1 MTNFDDLKFA
11 VQAISGG
18 RNTVLLDD
26 MGMPSVMVPFPKL
39 TYADIMTG
47 GTQDPLPAFLVD
59 GHEIPVI
66 YESKYQNIV
75 VNDRAYSLPFEDPRV
90 YATFDQALQF
100 CRNKGDGWHL
110 HSNALWAAIQSW
122 CYKNQTVPH
131 GNGNYGKD
139 YSNPHEHGVV
149 TYRYASGA
157 NMIDGRTATGS
168 GPVTWY
174 HNYDSSGIADLCGNI
189 WEWVAGLRMVNGEIQ
204 IIPYGNCMK
213 ADCNMSAT
221 STEWKAIMPNGTLV
235 APGTAGTLK
244 YDGESASGAP
254 RINTAVEF
262 APTGDGYYHRQFGT
276 LPAKTGVDIPPIMKA
291 LGLAPIADYE
301 YGNGEFFIRPQEAE
315 RLPIRG
321 AHWFS
326 TTSAG
331 VAALSLNHPRS
342 ISNYSVG
349 FRAAFY
355 EKLQT
360 A

>member
-1 MTNFDDLKFA
+1 MTNFDDLKLA

-26 MGMPSVMVPFPKL
+26 MGMPSIMVPFPKL

-90 YATFDQALQF
+90 YITFDQALQM

-122 CYKNQTVPH
+122 CYRNKTVPH

-139 YSNPHEHGVV
+139 YSNPHEHGVT
-149 TYRYASGA
+149 TY
-157 NMIDGRTATGS
+157 IDGNHGGGRTATGS

-204 IIPYGNCMK
+204 IIPYGNSMK

-244 YDGESASGAP
+244 YDGETATGAP

-262 APTGDGYYHRQFGT
+262 KPGTDDGYYWRQFGT
-276 LPAKTGVDIPPIMKA
+276 LAAKAGVDIPPMMKA
-291 LGLAPIADYE
+291 LGLAPIPDYE
-301 YGNGEFFIRPQEAE
+301 YGNGGFWIRPQAAE

-321 AHWFS
+321 ANWRD

-331 VAALSLNHPRS
+331 VSALHLANPRS
-342 ISNYSVG
+342 LSGVSVG

-355 EKLQT
+355 EKL
-360 A
+360 

>member
-1 MTNFDDLKFA
+1 MTNFDDLKLA

-26 MGMPSVMVPFPKL
+26 MGMPSIMVPFPKL

-90 YATFDQALQF
+90 YITFDQALQM

-122 CYKNQTVPH
+122 CYRNKTVPH

-139 YSNPHEHGVV
+139 YSNPHEHGVT
-149 TYRYASGA
+149 TY
-157 NMIDGRTATGS
+157 IDGNHGGGRTATGS

-204 IIPYGNCMK
+204 IIPYGNSMK

-244 YDGESASGAP
+244 YDGETATGAP

-262 APTGDGYYHRQFGT
+262 KPGTDDGYYWRQFGT
-276 LPAKTGVDIPPIMKA
+276 LAAKAGVDIPPMMKA
-291 LGLAPIADYE
+291 LGLAPIPDYE
-301 YGNGEFFIRPQEAE
+301 YGNGGFWIRPQAAE
-315 RLPIRG
+315 RLPLRG
-321 AHWFS
+321 AGWGN
-326 TTSAG
+326 TASAG
-331 VAALSLNHPRS
+331 VSALSLDHPRS
-342 ISNYSVG
+342 VSSVDVG
-349 FRAAFY
+349 FRAAY
-355 EKLQT
+355 YRKTEN
-360 A
+360 

>member
-1 MTNFDDLKFA
+1 MTNFDDLKLA

-26 MGMPSVMVPFPKL
+26 MGMPSIMVPFPKL

-90 YATFDQALQF
+90 YITFDQALQM

-122 CYKNQTVPH
+122 CYRNKTVPH

-139 YSNPHEHGVV
+139 YSNPHEHGVT
-149 TYRYASGA
+149 TY
-157 NMIDGRTATGS
+157 IDGNHGGGRTATGS

-204 IIPYGNCMK
+204 IIPYGNSMK

-244 YDGESASGAP
+244 YDGETATGAP

-262 APTGDGYYHRQFGT
+262 KPGTDDGYYWRQFGT
-276 LPAKTGVDIPPIMKA
+276 LAAKAGVDIPPMMKA
-291 LGLAPIADYE
+291 LGLAPIPDYE
-301 YGNGEFFIRPQEAE
+301 YGNGGFWIRPQAAE

-321 AHWFS
+321 ARWGN
-326 TTSAG
+326 TTHAG
-331 VAALSLNHPRS
+331 VSALCLNYPRS
-342 ISNYSVG
+342 ISLVYVG
-349 FRAAFY
+349 FRAAY
-355 EKLQT
+355 YRKTEN
-360 A
+360 

>member
-1 MTNFDDLKFA
+1 MTNFDDLKLA

-26 MGMPSVMVPFPKL
+26 MGMPSIMVPFPKL

-90 YATFDQALQF
+90 YITFDQALQM

-122 CYKNQTVPH
+122 CYRNKTVPH

-139 YSNPHEHGVV
+139 YSNPHEHGVT
-149 TYRYASGA
+149 TY
-157 NMIDGRTATGS
+157 IDGNHGGGRTATGS

-204 IIPYGNCMK
+204 IIPYGNSMK

-244 YDGESASGAP
+244 YDGETATGAP

-262 APTGDGYYHRQFGT
+262 KPGTDDGYYWRQFGT
-276 LPAKTGVDIPPIMKA
+276 LAAKAGVDIPPMMKA
-291 LGLAPIADYE
+291 LGLAPIPDYE
-301 YGNGEFFIRPQEAE
+301 YGNGGFWIRPQAAE

-321 AHWFS
+321 ASWYH
-326 TTSAG
+326 TSGAG
-331 VAALSLNHPRS
+331 VAALYLSNPRS
-342 ISNYSVG
+342 SSYLDVG

-355 EKLQT
+355 EKL
-360 A
+360 

>member
-1 MTNFDDLKFA
+1 MTNFDDLKLA

-26 MGMPSVMVPFPKL
+26 MGMPSIMVPFPKL

-90 YATFDQALQF
+90 YITFDQALQM

-122 CYKNQTVPH
+122 CYRNKTVPH

-139 YSNPHEHGVV
+139 YSNPHEHGVT
-149 TYRYASGA
+149 TY
-157 NMIDGRTATGS
+157 IDGNHGGGRTATGS

-204 IIPYGNCMK
+204 IIPYGNSMK

-244 YDGESASGAP
+244 YDGETATGAP

-262 APTGDGYYHRQFGT
+262 KPGTDDGYYWRQFGT
-276 LPAKTGVDIPPIMKA
+276 LAAKAGVDIPPMMKA
-291 LGLAPIADYE
+291 LGLAPIPDYE
-301 YGNGEFFIRPQEAE
+301 YGNGGFWIRPQAAE
-315 RLPIRG
+315 RLPLRG
-321 AHWFS
+321 ANWND
-326 TTSAG
+326 TTLAG
-331 VAALSLNHPRS
+331 VAALYLHDPRS
-342 ISNYSVG
+342 DSFRNVG

-355 EKLQT
+355 EKL
-360 A
+360 

>member
-1 MTNFDDLKFA
+1 MTNFDDLKLA

-26 MGMPSVMVPFPKL
+26 MGMPSIMVPFPKL

-90 YATFDQALQF
+90 YITFDQALQM

-122 CYKNQTVPH
+122 CYRNKTVPH

-139 YSNPHEHGVV
+139 YSNPHEHGVT
-149 TYRYASGA
+149 TY
-157 NMIDGRTATGS
+157 IDGNHGGGRTATGS

-204 IIPYGNCMK
+204 IIPYGNSMK

-244 YDGESASGAP
+244 YDGETATGAP

-262 APTGDGYYHRQFGT
+262 KPGTDDGYYWRQFGT
-276 LPAKTGVDIPPIMKA
+276 LAAKAGVDIPPMMKA
-291 LGLAPIADYE
+291 LGLAPIPDYE
-301 YGNGEFFIRPQEAE
+301 YGNGGFWIRPQAAE
-315 RLPIRG
+315 RLPVRG
-321 AHWFS
+321 AGWNG
-326 TTSAG
+326 TTDAG
-331 VAALSLNHPRS
+331 VSALNLTNPRS
-342 ISNYSVG
+342 LSSVGVG

-355 EKLQT
+355 EKL
-360 A
+360 

>member
-1 MTNFDDLKFA
+1 MTNFDDLKLA

-26 MGMPSVMVPFPKL
+26 MGMPSIMVPFPKL

-90 YATFDQALQF
+90 YITFDQALQM

-122 CYKNQTVPH
+122 CYRNKTVPH

-139 YSNPHEHGVV
+139 YSNPHEHGVT
-149 TYRYASGA
+149 TY
-157 NMIDGRTATGS
+157 IDGNHGGGRTATGS

-204 IIPYGNCMK
+204 IIPYGNSMK

-244 YDGESASGAP
+244 YDGETATGAP

-262 APTGDGYYHRQFGT
+262 KPGTDDGYYWRQFGT
-276 LPAKTGVDIPPIMKA
+276 LAAKAGVDIPPMMKA
-291 LGLAPIADYE
+291 LGLAPIPDYE
-301 YGNGEFFIRPQEAE
+301 YGNGGFWIRPQAAE

-321 AHWFS
+321 ADWGN

-331 VAALSLNHPRS
+331 VSALDLNNPRS
-342 ISNYSVG
+342 ISDVHVG
-349 FRAAFY
+349 FRAAY
-355 EKLQT
+355 YRKTEN
-360 A
+360 

>member
-1 MTNFDDLKFA
+1 MTNFDDLKLA

-26 MGMPSVMVPFPKL
+26 MGMPSIMVPFPKL

-90 YATFDQALQF
+90 YITFDQALQM

-122 CYKNQTVPH
+122 CYRNKTVPH

-139 YSNPHEHGVV
+139 YSNPHEHGVT
-149 TYRYASGA
+149 TY
-157 NMIDGRTATGS
+157 IDGNHGGGRTATGS

-204 IIPYGNCMK
+204 IIPYGNSMK

-244 YDGESASGAP
+244 YDGETATGAP

-262 APTGDGYYHRQFGT
+262 KPGTDDGYYWRQFGT
-276 LPAKTGVDIPPIMKA
+276 LAAKAGVDIPPMMKA
-291 LGLAPIADYE
+291 LGLAPIPDYE
-301 YGNGEFFIRPQEAE
+301 YGNGGFWIRPQAAE
-315 RLPIRG
+315 RLPLRG
-321 AHWFS
+321 AHWGH
-326 TTSAG
+326 TTFAG
-331 VAALSLNHPRS
+331 VSALHLIHPRS
-342 ISNYSVG
+342 LSSVGVG
-349 FRAAFY
+349 FRAAY
-355 EKLQT
+355 YRKTEN
-360 A
+360 

>member
-1 MTNFDDLKFA
+1 MTNFDDLKLA

-26 MGMPSVMVPFPKL
+26 MGMPSIMVPFPKL

-75 VNDRAYSLPFEDPRV
+75 VNDRAYSLPFEDPCV
-90 YATFDQALQF
+90 YITFDQALQM

-122 CYKNQTVPH
+122 CYRNKTVPH

-139 YSNPHEHGVV
+139 YSNPHEHGVT
-149 TYRYASGA
+149 TY
-157 NMIDGRTATGS
+157 IDGNHGGGRTATGS

-204 IIPYGNCMK
+204 IIPYGNSMK

-244 YDGESASGAP
+244 YDGETATGAP

-262 APTGDGYYHRQFGT
+262 KPGTDDGYYWRQFGT
-276 LPAKTGVDIPPIMKA
+276 LAAKAGVDIPPMMKA
-291 LGLAPIADYE
+291 LGLAPIPDYE
-301 YGNGEFFIRPQEAE
+301 YGNGGFWIRPQAAE
-315 RLPIRG
+315 RLPLRG
-321 AHWFS
+321 ADWGS
-326 TTSAG
+326 TTTAG
-331 VAALSLNHPRS
+331 VAALRLTYPRS
-342 ISNYSVG
+342 NSGHNVG

-355 EKLQT
+355 EKL
-360 A
+360 

>member
-1 MTNFDDLKFA
+1 MTNFDDLKLA

-26 MGMPSVMVPFPKL
+26 MGMPSIMVPFPKL

-90 YATFDQALQF
+90 YITFDQALQM

-122 CYKNQTVPH
+122 CYRNKTVPH

-139 YSNPHEHGVV
+139 YSNPHEHGVT
-149 TYRYASGA
+149 TY
-157 NMIDGRTATGS
+157 IDGNHGGGRTATGS

-204 IIPYGNCMK
+204 IIPYGNSMK

-244 YDGESASGAP
+244 YDGETATGAP

-262 APTGDGYYHRQFGT
+262 KPGTDDGYYWRQFGT
-276 LPAKTGVDIPPIMKA
+276 LAAKAGVDIPPMMKA
-291 LGLAPIADYE
+291 LGLAPIPDYE
-301 YGNGEFFIRPQEAE
+301 YGNGGFWIRPQAAE
-315 RLPIRG
+315 RLPFRG
-321 AHWFS
+321 ASWS
-326 TTSAG
+326 DTTVAG
-331 VAALSLNHPRS
+331 VAALDLSYPRS
-342 ISNYSVG
+342 FSYLSVG

-355 EKLQT
+355 EKL
-360 A
+360 

>member
-1 MTNFDDLKFA
+1 MTNFDDLKLA

-26 MGMPSVMVPFPKL
+26 MGMPSIMVPFPKL

-90 YATFDQALQF
+90 YITFDQALQM

-122 CYKNQTVPH
+122 CYRNKTVPH

-139 YSNPHEHGVV
+139 YSNPHEHGVT
-149 TYRYASGA
+149 TY
-157 NMIDGRTATGS
+157 IDGNHGGGRTATGS

-204 IIPYGNCMK
+204 IIPYGNSMK

-244 YDGESASGAP
+244 YDGETATGAP

-262 APTGDGYYHRQFGT
+262 KPGTDDGYYWRQFGT
-276 LPAKTGVDIPPIMKA
+276 LAAKAGVDIPPMMKA
-291 LGLAPIADYE
+291 LGLAPIPDYE
-301 YGNGEFFIRPQEAE
+301 YGNGGFWIRPQAAE
-315 RLPIRG
+315 RLPVRG
-321 AHWFS
+321 ACWS
-326 TTSAG
+326 DTTSAG
-331 VAALSLNHPRS
+331 VAALHLNDPRS
-342 ISNYSVG
+342 CSHHSVG

-355 EKLQT
+355 EKL
-360 A
+360 

>member
-1 MTNFDDLKFA
+1 MTNFDDLKLA

-26 MGMPSVMVPFPKL
+26 MGMPSIMVPFPKL

-90 YATFDQALQF
+90 YITFDQALQM

-122 CYKNQTVPH
+122 CYRNKTVPH

-139 YSNPHEHGVV
+139 YSNPHEHGVT
-149 TYRYASGA
+149 TYVDGSHGG
-157 NMIDGRTATGS
+157 GRTATGS

-204 IIPYGNCMK
+204 IIPYGNSMK

-244 YDGESASGAP
+244 YDGETATGAP

-262 APTGDGYYHRQFGT
+262 KPGTDDGYYWRQFGT
-276 LPAKTGVDIPPIMKA
+276 LVAKAGVDIPPMMKA
-291 LGLAPIADYE
+291 LGLAPIPDYE
-301 YGNGEFFIRPQEAE
+301 YGNGGFWIRPQAAE

-321 AHWFS
+321 AYWYS
-326 TTSAG
+326 TTGAG
-331 VAALSLNHPRS
+331 VSALDLNDPRS
-342 ISNYSVG
+342 VSDVSVG

-355 EKLQT
+355 EKL
-360 A
+360 

>member
-1 MTNFDDLKFA
+1 MTNFDDLKLA

-26 MGMPSVMVPFPKL
+26 MGMPSIMVPFPKL

-90 YATFDQALQF
+90 YITFDQALQM

-122 CYKNQTVPH
+122 CYRNKTVPH

-139 YSNPHEHGVV
+139 YSNPHEHGVT
-149 TYRYASGA
+149 TY
-157 NMIDGRTATGS
+157 IDGNHGGGRTATGS

-204 IIPYGNCMK
+204 IIPYGNSMK

-244 YDGESASGAP
+244 YDGETATGAP

-262 APTGDGYYHRQFGT
+262 KPGTDDGYYWRQFGT
-276 LPAKTGVDIPPIMKA
+276 LAAKAGVDIPPMMKA
-291 LGLAPIADYE
+291 LGLAPIPDYE
-301 YGNGEFFIRPQEAE
+301 YGNGGFWIRPQAAE

-321 AHWFS
+321 ADWGC
-326 TTSAG
+326 TTGAG
-331 VAALSLNHPRS
+331 VSALSLAYPRS
-342 ISNYSVG
+342 ISYVYVG
-349 FRAAFY
+349 FRAAY
-355 EKLQT
+355 YRKTEN
-360 A
+360 

>member
-1 MTNFDDLKFA
+1 MTNFDDLKLA

-26 MGMPSVMVPFPKL
+26 MGMPSIMVPFPKL

-90 YATFDQALQF
+90 YITFDQALQM

-122 CYKNQTVPH
+122 CYRNKTVPH

-139 YSNPHEHGVV
+139 YSNPHEHGVT
-149 TYRYASGA
+149 TY
-157 NMIDGRTATGS
+157 IDGNHGGGRTATGS

-204 IIPYGNCMK
+204 IIPYGNSMK

-244 YDGESASGAP
+244 YDGETATGAP

-262 APTGDGYYHRQFGT
+262 KPGTDDGYYWRQFGT
-276 LPAKTGVDIPPIMKA
+276 LAAKAGVDIPPMMKA
-291 LGLAPIADYE
+291 LGLAPIPDYE
-301 YGNGEFFIRPQEAE
+301 YGNGGFWIRPQAAE

-321 AHWFS
+321 ADCNH
-326 TTSAG
+326 TASAG
-331 VAALSLNHPRS
+331 VSALYLFHPRS
-342 ISNYSVG
+342 VSIVNVG
-349 FRAAFY
+349 FRAAY
-355 EKLQT
+355 YRKTEN
-360 A
+360 

>member
-1 MTNFDDLKFA
+1 MTNFDDLKLA

-26 MGMPSVMVPFPKL
+26 MGMPSIMVPFPKL

-90 YATFDQALQF
+90 YITFDQALQM

-122 CYKNQTVPH
+122 CYRNKTVPH

-139 YSNPHEHGVV
+139 YSNPHEHGVT
-149 TYRYASGA
+149 TY
-157 NMIDGRTATGS
+157 IDGNHGGGRTATGS

-204 IIPYGNCMK
+204 IIPYGNSMK

-244 YDGESASGAP
+244 YDGETATGAP

-262 APTGDGYYHRQFGT
+262 KPGTDDGYYWRQFGT
-276 LPAKTGVDIPPIMKA
+276 LAAKAGVDIPPMMKA
-291 LGLAPIADYE
+291 LGLAPIPDYE
-301 YGNGEFFIRPQEAE
+301 YGNGGFWIRPQAAE
-315 RLPIRG
+315 RLPFRG
-321 AHWFS
+321 AYWGD
-326 TTSAG
+326 TTYAG
-331 VAALSLNHPRS
+331 VAALNLRYPRS
-342 ISNYSVG
+342 NSNRNVG

-355 EKLQT
+355 EKL
-360 A
+360 

>member
-1 MTNFDDLKFA
+1 MTNFDDLKLA

-26 MGMPSVMVPFPKL
+26 MGMPSIMVPFPKL

-90 YATFDQALQF
+90 YITFDQALQM

-122 CYKNQTVPH
+122 CYRNKTVPH

-139 YSNPHEHGVV
+139 YSNPHEHGVT
-149 TYRYASGA
+149 TY
-157 NMIDGRTATGS
+157 IDGNHGGGRTATGS

-204 IIPYGNCMK
+204 IIPYGNSMK

-244 YDGESASGAP
+244 YDGETATGAP

-262 APTGDGYYHRQFGT
+262 KPGTDDGYYWRQFGT
-276 LPAKTGVDIPPIMKA
+276 LAAKAGVDIPPMMKA
-291 LGLAPIADYE
+291 LGLAPIPDYE
-301 YGNGEFFIRPQEAE
+301 YGNGGFWIRPQAAE

-321 AHWFS
+321 AGWHS
-326 TTSAG
+326 ATRAG
-331 VAALSLNHPRS
+331 VSALNLAYPRS
-342 ISNYSVG
+342 VSDVDVG
-349 FRAAFY
+349 FRAAY
-355 EKLQT
+355 YRKTEN
-360 A
+360 

>member
-1 MTNFDDLKFA
+1 MTNFDDLKLA

-26 MGMPSVMVPFPKL
+26 MGMPSIMVPFPKL

-90 YATFDQALQF
+90 YITFDQALQM

-122 CYKNQTVPH
+122 CYRNKTVPH

-139 YSNPHEHGVV
+139 YSNPHEHGVT
-149 TYRYASGA
+149 TY
-157 NMIDGRTATGS
+157 IDGNHGGGRTATGS

-204 IIPYGNCMK
+204 IIPYGNSMK

-244 YDGESASGAP
+244 YDGETATGAP

-262 APTGDGYYHRQFGT
+262 KPGTDDGYYWRQFGT
-276 LPAKTGVDIPPIMKA
+276 LAAKAGVDIPPMMKA
-291 LGLAPIADYE
+291 LGLAPIPDYE
-301 YGNGEFFIRPQEAE
+301 YGNGGFWIRPQAAE

-321 AHWFS
+321 ADWS
-326 TTSAG
+326 DTTSAG
-331 VAALSLNHPRS
+331 VAALHLNYPRS
-342 ISNYSVG
+342 YSYRGVG

-355 EKLQT
+355 EKL
-360 A
+360 

>member
-1 MTNFDDLKFA
+1 MTNFDDLKLA

-26 MGMPSVMVPFPKL
+26 MGMPSIMVPFPKL

-90 YATFDQALQF
+90 YITFDQALQM

-122 CYKNQTVPH
+122 CYRNKTVPH

-139 YSNPHEHGVV
+139 YSNPHEHGVT
-149 TYRYASGA
+149 TY
-157 NMIDGRTATGS
+157 IDGNHGGGRTATGS

-204 IIPYGNCMK
+204 IIPYGNSMK

-244 YDGESASGAP
+244 YDGETATGAP

-262 APTGDGYYHRQFGT
+262 KPGTDDGYYWRQFGT
-276 LPAKTGVDIPPIMKA
+276 LAAKAGVDIPPMMKA
-291 LGLAPIADYE
+291 LGLAPIPDYE
-301 YGNGEFFIRPQEAE
+301 YGNGGFWIRPQAAE

-321 AHWFS
+321 AGWGNA
-326 TTSAG
+326 TDAG
-331 VAALSLNHPRS
+331 VSALSLNDPRS
-342 ISNYSVG
+342 ISVVYVG
-349 FRAAFY
+349 FRAAY
-355 EKLQT
+355 YRKTEN
-360 A
+360 

>member
-1 MTNFDDLKFA
+1 MTNFDDLKLA

-26 MGMPSVMVPFPKL
+26 MGMPSIMVPFPKL

-90 YATFDQALQF
+90 YITFDQALQM

-122 CYKNQTVPH
+122 CYRNKTVPH

-139 YSNPHEHGVV
+139 YSNPHEHGVT
-149 TYRYASGA
+149 TY
-157 NMIDGRTATGS
+157 IDGNHGGGRTATGS

-204 IIPYGNCMK
+204 IIPYGNSMK

-244 YDGESASGAP
+244 YDGETATGAP

-262 APTGDGYYHRQFGT
+262 KPGTDDGYYWRQFGT
-276 LPAKTGVDIPPIMKA
+276 LAAKAGVDIPPMMKA
-291 LGLAPIADYE
+291 LGLAPIPDYE
-301 YGNGEFFIRPQEAE
+301 YGNGGFWIRPQAAE

-321 AHWFS
+321 ADWGNA
-326 TTSAG
+326 TSAG
-331 VAALSLNHPRS
+331 VSALDLNNPRS
-342 ISNYSVG
+342 ISDVRVG
-349 FRAAFY
+349 FRAAY
-355 EKLQT
+355 YRKTEN
-360 A
+360 

>member
-1 MTNFDDLKFA
+1 MTNFDDLKLA

-26 MGMPSVMVPFPKL
+26 MGMPSIMVPFPKL

-90 YATFDQALQF
+90 YITFDQALQM

-122 CYKNQTVPH
+122 CYRNKTVPH

-139 YSNPHEHGVV
+139 YSNPHEHGVT
-149 TYRYASGA
+149 TY
-157 NMIDGRTATGS
+157 IDGNHGGGRTATGS

-204 IIPYGNCMK
+204 IIPYGNSMK

-244 YDGESASGAP
+244 YDGETATGAP

-262 APTGDGYYHRQFGT
+262 KPGTDDGYYWRQFGT
-276 LPAKTGVDIPPIMKA
+276 LAAKAGVDIPPMMKA
-291 LGLAPIADYE
+291 LGLAPIPDYE
-301 YGNGEFFIRPQEAE
+301 YGNGGFWIRPQAAE

-321 AHWFS
+321 AHWS
-326 TTSAG
+326 YTTSAG
-331 VAALSLNHPRS
+331 VAALFLNYPRS
-342 ISNYSVG
+342 SSHHHVG

-355 EKLQT
+355 EKL
-360 A
+360 

>member
-1 MTNFDDLKFA
+1 MTNFDDLKLA

-26 MGMPSVMVPFPKL
+26 MGMPSIMVPFPKL

-90 YATFDQALQF
+90 YITFDQALQM

-122 CYKNQTVPH
+122 CYRNKTVPH

-139 YSNPHEHGVV
+139 YSNPHEHGVT
-149 TYRYASGA
+149 TY
-157 NMIDGRTATGS
+157 IDGNHGGGRTATGS

-204 IIPYGNCMK
+204 IIPYGNSMK

-244 YDGESASGAP
+244 YDGETATGAP

-262 APTGDGYYHRQFGT
+262 KPGTDDGYYWRQFGT
-276 LPAKTGVDIPPIMKA
+276 LAAKAGVDIPPMMKA
-291 LGLAPIADYE
+291 LGLAPIPDYE
-301 YGNGEFFIRPQEAE
+301 YGNGGFWIRPQAAE

-321 AHWFS
+321 ANWSH
-326 TTSAG
+326 TTRAG
-331 VAALSLNHPRS
+331 VSALHLFDPRS
-342 ISNYSVG
+342 LSHVHVG
-349 FRAAFY
+349 FRAAY
-355 EKLQT
+355 YRKTEN
-360 A
+360 

>member
-1 MTNFDDLKFA
+1 MTNFDDLKLA

-26 MGMPSVMVPFPKL
+26 MGMPSIMVPFPKL

-90 YATFDQALQF
+90 YITFDQALQM

-122 CYKNQTVPH
+122 CYRNKTVPH

-139 YSNPHEHGVV
+139 YSNPHEHGVT
-149 TYRYASGA
+149 TY
-157 NMIDGRTATGS
+157 IDGNHGGGRTATGS

-204 IIPYGNCMK
+204 IIPYGNSMK

-244 YDGESASGAP
+244 YDGETATGAP

-262 APTGDGYYHRQFGT
+262 KPGTDDGYYWRQFGT
-276 LPAKTGVDIPPIMKA
+276 LAAKAGVDIPPMMKA
-291 LGLAPIADYE
+291 LGLAPIPDYE
-301 YGNGEFFIRPQEAE
+301 YGNGGFWIRPQAAE
-315 RLPIRG
+315 RLPLRG
-321 AHWFS
+321 AGWFS
-326 TTSAG
+326 ATHAG
-331 VAALSLNHPRS
+331 VSALYLHDPRS
-342 ISNYSVG
+342 ISVVHVG

-355 EKLQT
+355 EKL
-360 A
+360 

>member
-1 MTNFDDLKFA
+1 MTNFDDLKLA

-26 MGMPSVMVPFPKL
+26 MGMPSIMVPFPKL

-90 YATFDQALQF
+90 YITFDQALQM

-122 CYKNQTVPH
+122 CYRNKTVPH

-139 YSNPHEHGVV
+139 YSNPHEHGVT
-149 TYRYASGA
+149 TY
-157 NMIDGRTATGS
+157 IDGNHGGGRTATGS

-204 IIPYGNCMK
+204 IIPYGNSMK

-244 YDGESASGAP
+244 YDGETATGAP

-262 APTGDGYYHRQFGT
+262 KPGTDDGYYWRQFGT
-276 LPAKTGVDIPPIMKA
+276 LAAKAGVDIPPMMKA
-291 LGLAPIADYE
+291 LGLAPIPDYE
-301 YGNGEFFIRPQEAE
+301 YGNGGFWIRPQAAE

-321 AHWFS
+321 ADWSDTAH
-326 TTSAG
+326 AG
-331 VAALSLNHPRS
+331 VSALYLGDPRS
-342 ISNYSVG
+342 ISDVHVG
-349 FRAAFY
+349 FRAAY
-355 EKLQT
+355 YRKTEN
-360 A
+360 

>member
-1 MTNFDDLKFA
+1 MTNFDDLKLA

-26 MGMPSVMVPFPKL
+26 MGMPSIMVPFPKL

-90 YATFDQALQF
+90 YITFDQALQM

-122 CYKNQTVPH
+122 CYRNKTVPH

-139 YSNPHEHGVV
+139 YSNPHEHGVT
-149 TYRYASGA
+149 TY
-157 NMIDGRTATGS
+157 IDGNHGGGRTATGS

-204 IIPYGNCMK
+204 IIPYGNSMK

-244 YDGESASGAP
+244 YDGETATGAP

-262 APTGDGYYHRQFGT
+262 KPGTDDGYYWRQFGT
-276 LPAKTGVDIPPIMKA
+276 LAAKAGVDIPPMMKA
-291 LGLAPIADYE
+291 LGLAPIPDYE
-301 YGNGEFFIRPQEAE
+301 YGNGGFWIRPQAAE

-321 AHWFS
+321 ASWRNS
-326 TTSAG
+326 TSAG
-331 VAALSLNHPRS
+331 VSALDLDNPRS
-342 ISNYSVG
+342 IAYVHVG
-349 FRAAFY
+349 FRAAY
-355 EKLQT
+355 YRKTEN
-360 A
+360 

>member
-1 MTNFDDLKFA
+1 MTNFDDLKLA

-26 MGMPSVMVPFPKL
+26 MGMPSIMVPFPKL

-90 YATFDQALQF
+90 YITFDQALQM

-122 CYKNQTVPH
+122 CYRNKTVPH

-139 YSNPHEHGVV
+139 YSNPHEHGVT
-149 TYRYASGA
+149 TY
-157 NMIDGRTATGS
+157 IDGNHGGGRTATGS

-204 IIPYGNCMK
+204 IIPYGNSMK

-244 YDGESASGAP
+244 YDGETATGAP

-262 APTGDGYYHRQFGT
+262 KPGTDDGYYWRQFGT
-276 LPAKTGVDIPPIMKA
+276 LAAKAGVDIPPMMKA
-291 LGLAPIADYE
+291 LGLAPIPDYE
-301 YGNGEFFIRPQEAE
+301 YGNGGFWIRPQAAE

-321 AHWFS
+321 ANWLD
-326 TTSAG
+326 TASAG
-331 VAALSLNHPRS
+331 VSALSLLNPRS
-342 ISNYSVG
+342 ISNVNVG
-349 FRAAFY
+349 FRAAY
-355 EKLQT
+355 YRKTEN
-360 A
+360 

>member
-1 MTNFDDLKFA
+1 MTNFDDLKLA

-26 MGMPSVMVPFPKL
+26 MGMPSIMVPFPKL

-90 YATFDQALQF
+90 YITFDQALQM

-122 CYKNQTVPH
+122 CYRNKTVPH

-139 YSNPHEHGVV
+139 YSNPHEHGVT
-149 TYRYASGA
+149 TY
-157 NMIDGRTATGS
+157 IDGNHGGGRTATGS

-204 IIPYGNCMK
+204 IIPYGNSMK

-244 YDGESASGAP
+244 YDGETATGAP

-262 APTGDGYYHRQFGT
+262 KPGTDDGYYWRQFGT
-276 LPAKTGVDIPPIMKA
+276 LAAKAGVDIPPMMKA
-291 LGLAPIADYE
+291 LGLAPIPDYE
-301 YGNGEFFIRPQEAE
+301 YGNGGFWIRPQAAE
-315 RLPIRG
+315 RLPLRG
-321 AHWFS
+321 AGWAD
-326 TTSAG
+326 TSDAG
-331 VAALSLNHPRS
+331 VAALYLGDPRS
-342 ISNYSVG
+342 DSNLYVG

-355 EKLQT
+355 EKL
-360 A
+360 

>member
-1 MTNFDDLKFA
+1 MTNFDDLKLA

-26 MGMPSVMVPFPKL
+26 MGMPSIMVPFPKL

-90 YATFDQALQF
+90 YITFDQALQM

-122 CYKNQTVPH
+122 CYRNKTVPH

-139 YSNPHEHGVV
+139 YSNPHEHGVT
-149 TYRYASGA
+149 TY
-157 NMIDGRTATGS
+157 IDGNHGGGRTATGS

-204 IIPYGNCMK
+204 IIPYGNSMK

-244 YDGESASGAP
+244 YDGETATGAP

-262 APTGDGYYHRQFGT
+262 KPGTDDGYYWRQFGT
-276 LPAKTGVDIPPIMKA
+276 LAAKAGVDIPPMMKA
-291 LGLAPIADYE
+291 LGLAPIPDYE
-301 YGNGEFFIRPQEAE
+301 YGNGGFWIRPQAAE
-315 RLPIRG
+315 RLPFRG
-321 AHWFS
+321 AGWDR
-326 TTSAG
+326 TTHAG
-331 VAALSLNHPRS
+331 VSALRLDDPRS
-342 ISNYSVG
+342 LSYVSVG

-355 EKLQT
+355 EKL
-360 A
+360 

>member
-1 MTNFDDLKFA
+1 MTNFDDLKLA

-26 MGMPSVMVPFPKL
+26 MGMPSIMVPFPKL

-90 YATFDQALQF
+90 YITFDQALQM

-122 CYKNQTVPH
+122 CYRNKTVPH

-139 YSNPHEHGVV
+139 YSNPHEHGVT
-149 TYRYASGA
+149 TY
-157 NMIDGRTATGS
+157 IDGNHGGGRTATGS

-204 IIPYGNCMK
+204 IIPYGNSMK

-244 YDGESASGAP
+244 YDGETATGAP

-262 APTGDGYYHRQFGT
+262 KPGTDDGYYWRQFGT
-276 LPAKTGVDIPPIMKA
+276 LAAKAGVDIPPMMKA
-291 LGLAPIADYE
+291 LGLAPIPDYE
-301 YGNGEFFIRPQEAE
+301 YGNGGFWIRPQAAE

-321 AHWFS
+321 ADWGGAAH
-326 TTSAG
+326 AG
-331 VAALSLNHPRS
+331 VAALRLTYPRS
-342 ISNYSVG
+342 LSSHNVA

-355 EKLQT
+355 EKL
-360 A
+360 

>member
-1 MTNFDDLKFA
+1 MTNFDDLKLA

-26 MGMPSVMVPFPKL
+26 MGMPSIMVPFPKL

-90 YATFDQALQF
+90 YITFDQALQM

-122 CYKNQTVPH
+122 CYRNKTVPH

-139 YSNPHEHGVV
+139 YSNPHEHGVT
-149 TYRYASGA
+149 TY
-157 NMIDGRTATGS
+157 IDGNHGGGRTATGS

-204 IIPYGNCMK
+204 IIPYGNSMK

-244 YDGESASGAP
+244 YDGETATGAP

-262 APTGDGYYHRQFGT
+262 KPGTDDGYYWRQFGT
-276 LPAKTGVDIPPIMKA
+276 LAAKAGVDIPPMMKA
-291 LGLAPIADYE
+291 LGLAPIPDYE
-301 YGNGEFFIRPQEAE
+301 YGNGGFWIRPQAAE
-315 RLPIRG
+315 RLPLRG
-321 AHWFS
+321 ADWIGA
-326 TTSAG
+326 TSAG
-331 VAALSLNHPRS
+331 VSALNLAYPRS
-342 ISNYSVG
+342 VSSVNVG

-355 EKLQT
+355 EKL
-360 A
+360 

>member
-1 MTNFDDLKFA
+1 MTNFDDLKLA

-26 MGMPSVMVPFPKL
+26 MGMPSIMVPFPKL

-90 YATFDQALQF
+90 YITFDQALQM

-122 CYKNQTVPH
+122 CYRNKTVPH

-139 YSNPHEHGVV
+139 YSNPHEHGVT
-149 TYRYASGA
+149 TY
-157 NMIDGRTATGS
+157 IDGNHGGGRTATGS

-204 IIPYGNCMK
+204 IIPYGNSMK

-244 YDGESASGAP
+244 YDGETATGAP

-262 APTGDGYYHRQFGT
+262 KPGTDDGYYWRQFGT
-276 LPAKTGVDIPPIMKA
+276 LAAKAGVDIPPMMKA
-291 LGLAPIADYE
+291 LGLAPIPDYE
-301 YGNGEFFIRPQEAE
+301 YGNGGFWIRPQAAE
-315 RLPIRG
+315 RLPFRG
-321 AHWFS
+321 AYWDS
-326 TTSAG
+326 TTDAG
-331 VAALSLNHPRS
+331 VAALSLNDPRS
-342 ISNYSVG
+342 RSTPGVG

-355 EKLQT
+355 EKL
-360 A
+360 

>member
-1 MTNFDDLKFA
+1 MTNFDDLKLA

-26 MGMPSVMVPFPKL
+26 MGMPSIMVPFPKL

-90 YATFDQALQF
+90 YITFDQALQM

-122 CYKNQTVPH
+122 CYRNKTVPH

-139 YSNPHEHGVV
+139 YSNPHEHGVT
-149 TYRYASGA
+149 TY
-157 NMIDGRTATGS
+157 IDGNHGGGRTATGS

-204 IIPYGNCMK
+204 IIPYGNSMK

-244 YDGESASGAP
+244 YDGETATGAP

-262 APTGDGYYHRQFGT
+262 KPGTDDGYYWRQFGT
-276 LPAKTGVDIPPIMKA
+276 LAAKAGVDIPPMMKA
-291 LGLAPIADYE
+291 LGLAPIPDYE
-301 YGNGEFFIRPQEAE
+301 YGNGGFWIRPQAAE

-321 AHWFS
+321 AYWLD
-326 TTSAG
+326 TTHAG
-331 VAALSLNHPRS
+331 VSALYLLNPRS
-342 ISNYSVG
+342 VSLVNVG
-349 FRAAFY
+349 FRAAY
-355 EKLQT
+355 YRKTEN
-360 A
+360 

>member
-1 MTNFDDLKFA
+1 MTNFDDLKLA

-26 MGMPSVMVPFPKL
+26 MGMPSIMVPFPKL

-90 YATFDQALQF
+90 YITFDQALQM

-122 CYKNQTVPH
+122 CYRNKTVPH

-139 YSNPHEHGVV
+139 YSNPHEHGVT
-149 TYRYASGA
+149 TY
-157 NMIDGRTATGS
+157 IDGNHGGGRTATGS

-204 IIPYGNCMK
+204 IIPYGNSMK

-244 YDGESASGAP
+244 YDGETATGAP

-262 APTGDGYYHRQFGT
+262 KPGTDDGYYWRQFGT
-276 LPAKTGVDIPPIMKA
+276 LAAKAGVDIPPMMKA
-291 LGLAPIADYE
+291 LGLAPIPDYE
-301 YGNGEFFIRPQEAE
+301 YGNGGFWIRPQAAE

-321 AHWFS
+321 AHWNG
-326 TTSAG
+326 TPLAG
-331 VAALSLNHPRS
+331 VAALYLGYPRS
-342 ISNYSVG
+342 VSYHRVG

-355 EKLQT
+355 EKL
-360 A
+360 

>member
-1 MTNFDDLKFA
+1 MTNFDDLKLA

-26 MGMPSVMVPFPKL
+26 MGMPSIMVPFPKL

-90 YATFDQALQF
+90 YITFDQALQM

-122 CYKNQTVPH
+122 CYRNKTVPH

-139 YSNPHEHGVV
+139 YSNPHEHGVT
-149 TYRYASGA
+149 TY
-157 NMIDGRTATGS
+157 IDGNHGGGRTATGS

-204 IIPYGNCMK
+204 IIPYGNSMK

-244 YDGESASGAP
+244 YDGETATGAP

-262 APTGDGYYHRQFGT
+262 KPGTDDGYYWRQFGT
-276 LPAKTGVDIPPIMKA
+276 LAAKAGVDIPPMMKA
-291 LGLAPIADYE
+291 LGLAPIPDYE
-301 YGNGEFFIRPQEAE
+301 YGNGGFWIRPQAAE
-315 RLPIRG
+315 RLPFRG
-321 AHWFS
+321 ASWGNA
-326 TTSAG
+326 TSAG
-331 VAALSLNHPRS
+331 VAALGLNYPRS
-342 ISNYSVG
+342 HSNRYVG

-355 EKLQT
+355 EKL
-360 A
+360 

>member
-1 MTNFDDLKFA
+1 MTNFDDLKLA

-26 MGMPSVMVPFPKL
+26 MGMPSIMVPFPKL

-90 YATFDQALQF
+90 YITFDQALQM

-122 CYKNQTVPH
+122 CYRNKTVPH

-139 YSNPHEHGVV
+139 YSNPHEHGVT
-149 TYRYASGA
+149 TY
-157 NMIDGRTATGS
+157 IDGNHGGGRTATGS

-204 IIPYGNCMK
+204 IIPYGNSMK

-244 YDGESASGAP
+244 YDGETATGAP

-262 APTGDGYYHRQFGT
+262 KPGTDDGYYWRQFGT
-276 LPAKTGVDIPPIMKA
+276 LAAKAGVDIPPMMKA
-291 LGLAPIADYE
+291 LGLAPIPDYE
-301 YGNGEFFIRPQEAE
+301 YGNGGFWIRPQAAE

-321 AHWFS
+321 ALWSH
-326 TTSAG
+326 TTLAG
-331 VAALSLNHPRS
+331 VSALDLSDPRS
-342 ISNYSVG
+342 LSYVGVG
-349 FRAAFY
+349 FRAAY
-355 EKLQT
+355 YRKTEN
-360 A
+360 

>member
-1 MTNFDDLKFA
+1 MTNFDDLKLA

-26 MGMPSVMVPFPKL
+26 MGMPSIMVPFPKL

-90 YATFDQALQF
+90 YITFDQALQM

-122 CYKNQTVPH
+122 CYRNKTVPH

-139 YSNPHEHGVV
+139 YSNPHEHGVT
-149 TYRYASGA
+149 TY
-157 NMIDGRTATGS
+157 IDGNHGGGRTATGS

-204 IIPYGNCMK
+204 IIPYGNSMK

-244 YDGESASGAP
+244 YDGETATGAP

-262 APTGDGYYHRQFGT
+262 KPGTDDGYYWRQFGT
-276 LPAKTGVDIPPIMKA
+276 LAAKAGVDIPPMMKA
-291 LGLAPIADYE
+291 LGLAPIPDYE
-301 YGNGEFFIRPQEAE
+301 YGNGGFWIRPQAAE
-315 RLPIRG
+315 RLPLRG
-321 AHWFS
+321 AHWNC
-326 TTSAG
+326 TTNAG
-331 VAALSLNHPRS
+331 VSALHLLDPRS
-342 ISNYSVG
+342 VSVVSVG
-349 FRAAFY
+349 FRAAY
-355 EKLQT
+355 YRKTEN
-360 A
+360 